1 MKISKYVAVGLLML
15 SAFLTCKAE
24 RPVSPDKENTGEGIV
39 APVPPAEH
47 PRLYI
52 RKNEIQD
59 LRLKLQSESAKKILR
74 QMEKMGED
82 RTPAEEAKE
91 TDRGFRYYAKMRGLT
106 TRAQLQALNYLVY
119 GTKSEARTAIT
130 TMLDSLKKTHFGTAS
145 DLSRASGSML
155 MVGAIVYDW
164 CYDQM
169 TSEERQGYIKE
180 FIRISGTM
188 ESGYPP
194 KRTESVAGHLSEWM
208 ILRDMLS
215 AGIAVYNEYPDMYN
229 YVITMLTE
237 DYKPVRDFIYSGGN
251 YHQGTSYV
259 NVRFGNDMFAQWILH
274 KMGAGD
280 FFNASQQYVMYDFI
294 YRRRPDGLVLPA
306 GDTNHN
312 RNSMDYYSLPC
323 FLAASYYKDPYLQ
336 YEFERKMSLDGN
348 CIIFR
353 LLWQDFSLKGTPPD
367 DLPLSRFSGTPF
379 GWMIARTGWG
389 DESVIAEMKINENF
403 VGNHQHL
410 DGGSFQ
416 LYYRG
421 PLAIDTGLYQGTD
434 GGYNCSNNKNYTKRT
449 IAHNSLLIYDPS
461 EVFESYNYGGSD
473 QTQTAA
479 NDGGQRMPGAG
490 WKTCNSFK
498 DLLGE
503 EYTVGKT
510 LAHGFG
516 PDLKAP
522 EYTYLKGDITKAY
535 SSKVKDVRRSFVFLN
550 MKESDVPGVLMVFDH
565 VVSSDPS
572 FKKYW
577 LLHSIEEPQIDG
589 NSFTVRRT
597 LDGDNGMLKCDM
609 LFPEAGIEKIGGKG
623 KEFMVFGKNY
633 ESYPTKSR
641 PDPTKEYGQWRIQ
654 ESPLQARSEDI
665 FLNVMQVSDNSG
677 DALKNVTKIDAP
689 QLVGALIGDRAVL
702 FSRNGSPLDGIVEFS
717 VPSGV
722 GRKMKVLVTDLK
734 PGIWR
739 VTVDGK
745 PVKSSVKV
753 SEQDGALYLTAAP
766 GKYILNSK

>member
-259 NVRFGNDMFAQWILH
+259 NVRFGNDMFAQWIL
-274 KMGAGD
+274 
-280 FFNASQQYVMYDFI
+280 
-294 YRRRPDGLVLPA
+294 GLL
-306 GDTNHN
+306 
-312 RNSMDYYSLPC
+312 
-323 FLAASYYKDPYLQ
+323 
-336 YEFERKMSLDGN
+336 
-348 CIIFR
+348 
-353 LLWQDFSLKGTPPD
+353 
-367 DLPLSRFSGTPF
+367 
-379 GWMIARTGWG
+379 
-389 DESVIAEMKINENF
+389 
-403 VGNHQHL
+403 
-410 DGGSFQ
+410 
-416 LYYRG
+416 
-421 PLAIDTGLYQGTD
+421 
-434 GGYNCSNNKNYTKRT
+434 
-449 IAHNSLLIYDPS
+449 
-461 EVFESYNYGGSD
+461 
-473 QTQTAA
+473 
-479 NDGGQRMPGAG
+479 
-490 WKTCNSFK
+490 
-498 DLLGE
+498 
-503 EYTVGKT
+503 
-510 LAHGFG
+510 
-516 PDLKAP
+516 
-522 EYTYLKGDITKAY
+522 
-535 SSKVKDVRRSFVFLN
+535 
-550 MKESDVPGVLMVFDH
+550 
-565 VVSSDPS
+565 
-572 FKKYW
+572 
-577 LLHSIEEPQIDG
+577 
-589 NSFTVRRT
+589 
-597 LDGDNGMLKCDM
+597 
-609 LFPEAGIEKIGGKG
+609 
-623 KEFMVFGKNY
+623 
-633 ESYPTKSR
+633 
-641 PDPTKEYGQWRIQ
+641 
-654 ESPLQARSEDI
+654 
-665 FLNVMQVSDNSG
+665 
-677 DALKNVTKIDAP
+677 
-689 QLVGALIGDRAVL
+689 
-702 FSRNGSPLDGIVEFS
+702 
-717 VPSGV
+717 
-722 GRKMKVLVTDLK
+722 
-734 PGIWR
+734 
-739 VTVDGK
+739 
-745 PVKSSVKV
+745 
-753 SEQDGALYLTAAP
+753 
-766 GKYILNSK
+766 